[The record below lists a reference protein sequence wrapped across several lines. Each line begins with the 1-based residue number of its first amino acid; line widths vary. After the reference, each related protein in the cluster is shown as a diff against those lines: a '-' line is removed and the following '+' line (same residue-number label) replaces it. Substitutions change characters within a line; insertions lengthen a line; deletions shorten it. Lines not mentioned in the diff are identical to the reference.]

1 MTTKVNRQIVI
12 VDDAVSASG
21 NQHDGGQ
28 VELELEPPTTSPRG
42 FRLGRR
48 ETDRER
54 LAALHTAQALQ
65 QRVADLEAQLDAEKA
80 RAPRLALA
88 GLDAI
93 ELATLG
99 SETAVMILGTARSE
113 AAGLV
118 ADAQARHDAAT
129 IEADKLV
136 ADADQRAKNLFS
148 EAKTKADKLDAETQA
163 HAAELRERAE
173 TLVHE
178 ATARAE
184 TLVSEATARAETL
197 VSEAT
202 AQAESLVSEATV
214 KAEAARAA
222 AVAEV
227 ERLREASEA
236 EAAATHAKAEADA
249 ARIVK
254 EATARRDSL
263 ISELEAQ
270 RRIVDAMIDDSSAVR
285 AVLIEAYGKSRDTL
299 ELAIAKLNGP
309 LDTAGRQAAAIAR
322 EIAAIQQ

>member
-21 NQHDGGQ
+21 DQREGGQ
-28 VELELEPPTTSPRG
+28 VELEPPTTSPRG

-54 LAALHTAQALQ
+54 LTALHTAQALQ

-136 ADADQRAKNLFS
+136 ADADQRAKNLFI

-163 HAAELRERAE
+163 HAAELLERAE
-173 TLVHE
+173 TLV
-178 ATARAE
+178 R
-184 TLVSEATARAETL
+184 
-197 VSEAT
+197 EAT

-236 EAAATHAKAEADA
+236 EAVATHAKAEADA